1 VETEGLAILRNIKTR
16 WISLLEPLKRV
27 MGEYKTL
34 IVKMCEDAI
43 VQQPKMTSKQAPAR
57 ESARHNYDL
66 LCDVNTLLTLPCIMP
81 PLESMNSLMKI
92 LQSNH
97 VFVSNYVAAVK
108 IYQGEL
114 YMIYN
119 DPDTIF
125 QRQNFQMF
133 SDVVDDH
140 SYTISQE

>member
-1 VETEGLAILRNIKTR
+1 MEREGLAILQNVKTQ
-16 WISLLEPLKRV
+16 WIALLEPLKRV

-34 IVKMCEDAI
+34 IVKMWEDAI

-66 LCDVNTLLTLPCIMP
+66 LCDINTLLTLPCIMP
-81 PLESMNSLMKI
+81 PLKSVNSLMNI

-97 VFVSNYVAAVK
+97 VFVSDYVK
-108 IYQGEL
+108 IYQREL

-119 DPDTIF
+119 DPDTTF

-140 SYTISQE
+140 SYAIS